1 MGNDWIVDR
10 AAPILITGSSGFIGS
25 RVVES
30 LLNLGFTNLRC
41 FVRPSSD
48 VTSLEKIAKSRRGE
62 GIRLEILE
70 GNLLS
75 PGDCERAARDVSV
88 IYHLAAG
95 RGEKSYPN
103 SYMNSVVTTRNLLEV
118 AAKQNHLRRFVN
130 VSSFTVYS
138 TRKIRRGGMLDESC
152 EMEQQPERRGE
163 AYCYA
168 KVRQDEIVMEYGES
182 HKVPYVIVRPGVVY
196 GPGNKGITGRVGL
209 GTFGLFLHL
218 GGSNKIPLTY
228 VDNCADAI
236 ALAGIKGGVD
246 REVFNVVDD
255 DLPTSRKF
263 LGLYKKNVR
272 RFRSVYVPRGL
283 AFLLCCAWEKYSDW
297 SKGQLQP
304 VFNRKMYGS
313 YWKGNRYSNEKLK
326 RLLGWNPRVPFR
338 EASRRYFEYQKEVG
352 ANK

>member
-1 MGNDWIVDR
+1 M
-10 AAPILITGSSGFIGS
+10 S
-25 RVVES
+25 
-30 LLNLGFTNLRC
+30 
-41 FVRPSSD
+41 
-48 VTSLEKIAKSRRGE
+48 
-62 GIRLEILE
+62 
-70 GNLLS
+70 
-75 PGDCERAARDVSV
+75 
-88 IYHLAAG
+88 
-95 RGEKSYPN
+95 
-103 SYMNSVVTTRNLLEV
+103 SVVTTRNLLEA
-118 AAKQNHLRRFVN
+118 AAKNDHLRRFVN

-152 EMEQQPERRGE
+152 EMEKQPQRRGE

-168 KVRQDEIVMEYGES
+168 KVRQDEIVMEYWKS

-263 LGLYKKNVR
+263 LGMYKKNVR
-272 RFRSVYVPRGL
+272 RFHSVYVPRGL

-326 RLLGWNPRVPFR
+326 KLLGWNPRVPFR

-352 ANK
+352 AEK